1 MLHIS
6 PDKSSTFLVYFNSLL
21 SGNRPGI
28 NVLESNLRG
37 QSSSSSRTHIR
48 TLPERVYVVDQA
60 EMYLIVIVCGQ
71 YKGVSAREKVCKV
84 DQDGKLIKN
93 GKAFAVPL

>member
-1 MLHIS
+1 
-6 PDKSSTFLVYFNSLL
+6 
-21 SGNRPGI
+21 
-28 NVLESNLRG
+28 
-37 QSSSSSRTHIR
+37 
-48 TLPERVYVVDQA
+48 
-60 EMYLIVIVCGQ
+60 MYLIVIVCGQ